1 MDFPELVY
9 CRGVAGGGN
18 GCEGR
23 GRGGSCGRPPAAQYR
38 AYLGVCC
45 ARAQHGRKRPRRLGR
60 PSLVSPLVSRGTGR
74 CAHTSRGRWAGSRGV
89 GLDLRCAVVG
99 GASVYYA
106 CHHNPPAYAAS
117 LSPTAPASPAGR
129 RGSRRATLSREIRDR
144 VCLSRARRR
153 AARRVSR
160 VSAQR
165 TRHSHSGLRLVR
177 RHGSSL
183 VARSRARR
191 THTSLLRVCGVS
203 PQIPEIWWGVRYPW
217 RPFFG
222 LEPLKRTRSVF
233 TLLRSRNFLHYITR
247 LADRSRRGR
256 TRRGRARRRARAPRP
271 PRPAIYG
278 AHARAAPRAAAG
290 WHRDFNLYLNLE
302 FQPLGIS
309 SRARRGRRAG
319 AACVCV
325 CAGARAPLSRRE
337 FSSIDNAWT
346 RRPCRENASTNT
358 RLSLALLLGHPGGLL
373 RRSRLGPQLVRVS
386 PLGRRLAVL
395 AG

>member
-117 LSPTAPASPAGR
+117 LSPTAPASLPR
-129 RGSRRATLSREIRDR
+129 RRALSERPSREIRDR

-256 TRRGRARRRARAPRP
+256 TSRGRGGARARP
-271 PRPAIYG
+271 
-278 AHARAAPRAAAG
+278 APRAPPYMGPMPAPPRARPRAG
-290 WHRDFNLYLNLE
+290 I
-302 FQPLGIS
+302 GIS
-309 SRARRGRRAG
+309 T
-319 AACVCV
+319 C
-325 CAGARAPLSRRE
+325 
-337 FSSIDNAWT
+337 T
-346 RRPCRENASTNT
+346 
-358 RLSLALLLGHPGGLL
+358 
-373 RRSRLGPQLVRVS
+373 
-386 PLGRRLAVL
+386 
-395 AG
+395 